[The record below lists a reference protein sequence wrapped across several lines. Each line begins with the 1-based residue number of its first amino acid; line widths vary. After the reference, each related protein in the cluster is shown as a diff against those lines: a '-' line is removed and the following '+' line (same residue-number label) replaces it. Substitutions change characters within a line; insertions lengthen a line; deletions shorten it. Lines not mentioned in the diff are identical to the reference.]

1 MNTPWEQR
9 PWVDSYRLA
18 LIETNAAMMPAR
30 IEAAK
35 AAVKS
40 RIDELGRSVDGA
52 AERAVLMDA
61 MNALR
66 FLTQEGTLLKEAAS
80 QSRLWNCKFPE
91 TGKASILF
99 RHNPSFRPLVIG
111 YSWIPSKRDGCQKL
125 GQPTRIAPPNDTG

>member
-1 MNTPWEQR
+1 MKPWEQQ

-18 LIETNAAMMPAR
+18 LIETNAAKMPAR

-66 FLTQEGTLLKEAAS
+66 LLTQEVL
-80 QSRLWNCKFPE
+80 C
-91 TGKASILF
+91 
-99 RHNPSFRPLVIG
+99 
-111 YSWIPSKRDGCQKL
+111 
-125 GQPTRIAPPNDTG
+125 